1 MDIEGLGFYNGDK
14 MGPPPFWIKT
24 TICSSRFIEL
34 EEFMWK
40 LRPIIKMY
48 VHQFLHI
55 RLLVPTLIRFKV
67 QGSVSYGKVPL
78 LLVLR
83 VLDNGLQV

>member
-1 MDIEGLGFYNGDK
+1 
-14 MGPPPFWIKT
+14 
-24 TICSSRFIEL
+24 
-34 EEFMWK
+34 MWK

-55 RLLVPTLIRFKV
+55 HLLVPTLIRFKI
-67 QGSVSYGKVPL
+67 QGTVGYGKVPL